1 MRTGWFQRAFQGRRG
16 LIAINGALLA
26 ALAAITFVP
35 LATGQPAFS
44 RARGVYT
51 MVSGRT
57 MSGGP
62 AAVYII
68 DSSNQEMVGLRWDQG
83 KQSLMGLGYRN
94 FAGDGATAPPG
105 R

>member
-1 MRTGWFQRAFQGRRG
+1 MRTGWFETAFKGRRG
-16 LIAINGALLA
+16 LIAVNAALLA
-26 ALAAITFVP
+26 ALAGITFVP
-35 LATGQPAFS
+35 MATGQPAAT
-44 RARGVYT
+44 RARGQYT

-57 MSGGP
+57 VSGGS

-68 DSSNQEMVGLRWDQG
+68 DSSNQEMVALRWEQG
-83 KQSLMGLGYRN
+83 KQSLLGLGYRN